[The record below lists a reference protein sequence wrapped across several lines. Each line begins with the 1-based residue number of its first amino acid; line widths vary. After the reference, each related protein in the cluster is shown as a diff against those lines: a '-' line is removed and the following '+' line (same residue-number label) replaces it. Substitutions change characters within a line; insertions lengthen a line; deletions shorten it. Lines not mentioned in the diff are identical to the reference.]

1 VGVIEILF
9 KSLRDDS
16 LKTLPDYK
24 PGSWINI
31 VNPDPQELEKAAT
44 DLGLDLITIKDA
56 LDPYETSRVEREEK
70 TDYIFVR
77 IPIKVMEQIYT
88 VPLLI
93 VMTPDY
99 FITISKEPMDIIE
112 KLKNNHINI
121 STTQKTKLFITL
133 LLDANSAYSHMVNE
147 MRKKVRNFTI
157 DVLKISNRDIIQLV
171 DFESVFNDF
180 WFSLEPLSLTF
191 NHLLSGKYLQLFDAD
206 KDLVEDLRIGTD
218 QLVKLCVSNTK
229 AIANIREAYTS
240 IISNNL
246 NRTVKLLTAVTL
258 ILTIPTAIA
267 SFFGM
272 NVAVPLSGHPFAFG
286 FIVLLTL
293 AMTTLVWMVLW
304 KKDFI

>member
-1 VGVIEILF
+1 MIEILF
-9 KSLRDDS
+9 KSLRDNGI
-16 LKTLPDYK
+16 KTLDVYK
-24 PGSWINI
+24 PGCWIN
-31 VNPDPQELEKAAT
+31 VVGPDAAEMEKVAA
-44 DLGLDLITIKDA
+44 DLKLDLFTIKDA
-56 LDPYETSRVEREEK
+56 LDPYETSRVEREET

-77 IPIKVMEQIYT
+77 IPIKELEQIYT

-93 VMTPDY
+93 VITPDN
-99 FITISKEPMDIIE
+99 FITISKEPLEIVDR
-112 KLKNNHINI
+112 LKNNPANI

-133 LLDANSAYSHMVNE
+133 LLDANSAYSHMINE

-157 DVLKISNRDIIQLV
+157 DVQKISNKDIIQLV
-171 DFESVFNDF
+171 DFEAVFNDF
-180 WFSLEPLSLTF
+180 WSSLEPLSVTL
-191 NHLLSGKYLQLFDAD
+191 NHLLSGKFLQLFEAD
-206 KDLVEDLRIGTD
+206 QDLVEDLRIGTD

-272 NVAVPLSGHPFAFG
+272 NVTLPLGNHPMAFG

-293 AMTTLVWMVLW
+293 AMTSLVWILLW
-304 KKDFI
+304 KKDYI

>member
-1 VGVIEILF
+1 MIEILF
-9 KSLRDDS
+9 KSLRDNGI
-16 LKTLPDYK
+16 KTLDAYK
-24 PGSWINI
+24 PGSWINVI
-31 VNPDPQELEKAAT
+31 NPDAAEMEKIAA
-44 DLGLDLITIKDA
+44 DLKLDLYTIKDA
-56 LDPYETSRVEREEK
+56 LDPYETSRVEREEG

-77 IPIKVMEQIYT
+77 IPIKVLEQIYT

-93 VMTPDY
+93 VITPDY
-99 FITISKEPMDIIE
+99 FITISKEPLEVIDR
-112 KLKNNHINI
+112 LKNNPANV

-157 DVLKISNRDIIQLV
+157 DVQKIANKDIIQLV

-180 WFSLEPLSLTF
+180 WSSLEPLSVTL
-191 NHLLSGKYLQLFDAD
+191 NHLLSGKFLQLFDAD
-206 KDLVEDLRIGTD
+206 QDLVEDLRIGTD

-229 AIANIREAYTS
+229 SIANIREAYTS

-272 NVAVPLSGHPFAFG
+272 NVTLPLANHPLAFG
-286 FIVLLTL
+286 FIV
-293 AMTTLVWMVLW
+293 MITLVLIAVVWLIFW
-304 KKDFI
+304 KKDYL